1 MQTTPG
7 SWTYPF
13 LASRHSPSAKPA
25 CLELRVLFSLIL
37 YLESHLELYLVTKIK
52 CFTCCLGVPA
62 LLQEGWE
69 SPAPE
74 QLRASKSR
82 PVAATVLWQAVD
94 SHTWIFPLEE
104 CAV

>member
-37 YLESHLELYLVTKIK
+37 YLESHLELSVFSYKNKMFYLLPWSPCTSAGRLGESSPRTASCKQVSA
-52 CFTCCLGVPA
+52 CCGHCA
-62 LLQEGWE
+62 L
-69 SPAPE
+69 
-74 QLRASKSR
+74 AS
-82 PVAATVLWQAVD
+82 
-94 SHTWIFPLEE
+94 
-104 CAV
+104 